1 MKGLTMNKQDLINEI
16 AANGMSHYDAGLSKT
31 VVTAVLDTLGE
42 VAQKQLIKPGAEL
55 ILPGIGKLKSVHKP
69 ARTGRHPKTGEEIE
83 IAAKTTVKFVVA
95 KALKDAVE

>member
-1 MKGLTMNKQDLINEI
+1 MNKQDLINEI
-16 AANGMSHYDAGLSKT
+16 AAQTGLNKTQAGAALDA
-31 VVTAVLDTLGE
+31 LGDI
-42 VAQKQLIKPGAEL
+42 AQKNLVLPGSDL

-69 ARTGRHPKTGEEIE
+69 ARTGRHPKTGEEIG

>member
-1 MKGLTMNKQDLINEI
+1 MNKQDLINEI
-16 AANGMSHYDAGLSKT
+16 AAQTGLNKTQAGAALDA
-31 VVTAVLDTLGE
+31 LGDI
-42 VAQKQLIKPGAEL
+42 AQKNLVLPGSDL

>member
-1 MKGLTMNKQDLINEI
+1 MNKQDLINEI
-16 AANGMSHYDAGLSKT
+16 AAQTGLNKTQAGAALDA
-31 VVTAVLDTLGE
+31 LGDI
-42 VAQKQLIKPGAEL
+42 AQKNLVLPGSDL
-55 ILPGIGKLKSVHKP
+55 ILPGIGKLKAVHKP